1 MKIVQK
7 RVCFRAG
14 KKDLMEHYLEL
25 PVICQGKGRPLKT
38 GEALL
43 STFISSIVDGQ
54 ELVFGKDEEEQFRA
68 FAADEKT
75 VKTLTRD

>member
-25 PVICQGKGRPLKT
+25 PVICQGKGRPLKA

-43 STFISSIVDGQ
+43 STFISSIVGTQ

-68 FAADEKT
+68 LQRMK
-75 VKTLTRD
+75 KR